1 MKSQQIRPFLHQLP
15 CEIVN
20 IWSCRWQP
28 GRAIASNFA
37 PPPPDVHVECLPMNG
52 KDVQNSPTAAF
63 RDVGLC
69 CREKS
74 TPHSLASHLQG
85 REEGG
90 HGAESVGGYF
100 EGWCEDPPELVV
112 FINNPHRN
120 MANNP
125 ARFARHPRRLIGCAK
140 HEIGNWHG

>member
-1 MKSQQIRPFLHQLP
+1 MLKRPFLHQLP

-28 GRAIASNFA
+28 GRAIVSNFA

-74 TPHSLASHLQG
+74 TPHSLASHPQG

-125 ARFARHPRRLIGCAK
+125 ARFARHPRRLIGCAE